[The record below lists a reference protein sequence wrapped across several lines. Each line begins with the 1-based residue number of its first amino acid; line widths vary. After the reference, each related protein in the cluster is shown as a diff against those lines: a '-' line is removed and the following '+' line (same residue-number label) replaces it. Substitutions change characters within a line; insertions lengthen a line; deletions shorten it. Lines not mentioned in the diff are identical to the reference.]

1 MATASVPEDSEKTI
15 MATEVDPEQQGVAL
29 PPSGGRRIFGHKI
42 PRYSAPMVQIVVVGF
57 ILFLNPGMYNALAGL
72 GGAGQ
77 VDATAQNNAGIA
89 LHTTFA
95 VIGFVVGIA
104 HNYLG
109 TKWTM
114 AVGGIGYCV
123 YSAAFLCYNHTRNE
137 GFVIFSGALLG
148 FCAAFLWCAQGVVMM
163 SYPTESQRGRAIS
176 ITWLLFNLGAVIG
189 AAVSLGQ
196 NWRVK
201 AGHVTDGT
209 YVGFIVLE
217 ATGALLCCFLTPSEK
232 IIRADGTKVQKVVH
246 PGLKADIVGLYT
258 TLVRDPWI
266 LLLFPMFFA
275 SNYFYTYQFNDVNAY
290 YFSTRTR
297 AFNNIFYW
305 ITQIIG
311 ALAFGAFLDWT
322 RFSRRVRA
330 QMAWCILF
338 TLVMAVWGGGFAF
351 LKKTNRHIKSPKLD
365 LFDRDYVWY
374 LFLYMAYGLLDSL
387 WQVFCYYTMG
397 AMSNDPRKL
406 AYYAG
411 FYKSIQAV
419 GATTISKLDADK
431 VPFSINFGT
440 SWGLMAGGLVI
451 AFPLYLW
458 RLHNT
463 EMTPEDFVDAKVIEA
478 RDDLSTQPKEE
489 IAVVSHKGV
498 S

>member
-1 MATASVPEDSEKTI
+1 MATKVDSE
-15 MATEVDPEQQGVAL
+15 QQQDVA
-29 PPSGGRRIFGHKI
+29 PSRKRSLFGFKV
-42 PRYSAPMVQIVVVGF
+42 PRYSDPMVQIVLVGF

-95 VIGFVVGIA
+95 VIGFLVGIF
-104 HNYLG
+104 HNFLG

-114 AVGGIGYCV
+114 AIGGIGYCV
-123 YSAAFLCYNHTRNE
+123 YSAAFLCYNHTQNE

-163 SYPTESQRGRAIS
+163 SYPVESQRGRAIS

-196 NWRVK
+196 NWSVK

-217 ATGALLCCFLTPSEK
+217 AAGALLSCFLTPSNR
-232 IIRADGTKVQKVVH
+232 IIRKDGTKVQKVVH
-246 PGLKADIVGLYT
+246 PGLKSDIVGLYK
-258 TLVRDPWI
+258 TLVTDPWI
-266 LLLFPMFFA
+266 VLLFPMFFA

-305 ITQIIG
+305 ISQIIG
-311 ALAFGAFLDWT
+311 AAAFGACLDWT
-322 RFSRRVRA
+322 RFNRRTRA
-330 QMAWCILF
+330 LMGWAMLF
-338 TLVMAVWGGGFAF
+338 TLVMCIWGGGYKF
-351 LKKTNRHIKSPKLD
+351 LLKTDRNIKGPAMD
-365 LFDRDYVWY
+365 LFDTGYIWY
-374 LFLYMAYGLLDSL
+374 LFLYMSYGLLDSL

-419 GATTISKLDADK
+419 GATAISKLDAEK
-431 VPFSINFGT
+431 VSFHINFGT

-451 AFPLYLW
+451 ALPLYYW

-463 EMTPEDFVDAKVIEA
+463 EITEDDFVEPTLTEGQAEEMKMGEIKADPKTMVSEK
-478 RDDLSTQPKEE
+478 LSK
-489 IAVVSHKGV
+489 
-498 S
+498 

>member
-1 MATASVPEDSEKTI
+1 MATKVDSE
-15 MATEVDPEQQGVAL
+15 QQQDVA
-29 PPSGGRRIFGHKI
+29 PSRKRSLFGFKV
-42 PRYSAPMVQIVVVGF
+42 PRYSDPMVQIVLVGF

-95 VIGFVVGIA
+95 VIGF
-104 HNYLG
+104 L
-109 TKWTM
+109 
-114 AVGGIGYCV
+114 
-123 YSAAFLCYNHTRNE
+123 
-137 GFVIFSGALLG
+137 
-148 FCAAFLWCAQGVVMM
+148 
-163 SYPTESQRGRAIS
+163 SYPVESQRGRAIS

-196 NWRVK
+196 NWSVK

-217 ATGALLCCFLTPSEK
+217 AAGALLCCFLTPSNR
-232 IIRADGTKVQKVVH
+232 IIRKDGTKVQKVVH
-246 PGLKADIVGLYT
+246 PGLKSDIVGLYK
-258 TLVRDPWI
+258 TLVTDPWI
-266 LLLFPMFFA
+266 VLLFPMFFA

-305 ITQIIG
+305 ISQIIG
-311 ALAFGAFLDWT
+311 AAAFGAFLDWT
-322 RFSRRVRA
+322 RFNRRTRA
-330 QMAWCILF
+330 LMGWAMLF
-338 TLVMAVWGGGFAF
+338 TLVMCIWGGGYKF
-351 LKKTNRHIKSPKLD
+351 LLKTDRNIKGPAMD
-365 LFDRDYVWY
+365 LFDTGYIWY
-374 LFLYMAYGLLDSL
+374 LFLYMSYGLLDSL

-419 GATTISKLDADK
+419 GATAISKLDAEK
-431 VPFSINFGT
+431 VSFHINFGT

-451 AFPLYLW
+451 ALPLYYW

-463 EMTPEDFVDAKVIEA
+463 EITEDDFVEPTLTEGQAEEMKMGEIKADPKTMVSEK
-478 RDDLSTQPKEE
+478 LSK
-489 IAVVSHKGV
+489 
-498 S
+498 

>member
-1 MATASVPEDSEKTI
+1 MATG
-15 MATEVDPEQQGVAL
+15 VDPEQQHVAAQ
-29 PPSGGRRIFGHKI
+29 PKDRRLFGFKGPH
-42 PRYSAPMVQIVVVGF
+42 YSNPMVQIVVVSI
-57 ILFLNPGMYNALAGL
+57 ILFLNPGMYNALSGL

-114 AVGGIGYCV
+114 AIGGLGYCV
-123 YSAAFLCYNHTRNE
+123 YSAAFLCYNHTKNQ

-163 SYPTESQRGRAIS
+163 SYPVESQRGRAIS

-189 AAVSLGQ
+189 AAVSLGE
-196 NWRVK
+196 NWSVK

-209 YVGFIVLE
+209 YVAFIVLE
-217 ATGALLCCFLTPSEK
+217 ATGALLCCFLTPSDK
-232 IIRADGTKVQKVVH
+232 IIRKDGTRVQKIVH
-246 PGLKADIVGLYT
+246 PGLKSDIVGLYK
-258 TLVRDPWI
+258 TLVTDPWI
-266 LLLFPMFFA
+266 VLLFPMFFA

-297 AFNNIFYW
+297 AFNNVFYW
-305 ITQIIG
+305 IAQIIG
-311 ALAFGAFLDWT
+311 AGVFGLFLDWT
-322 RFSRRVRA
+322 RFTRRTRTL
-330 QMAWCILF
+330 MAWAILF
-338 TLVMAVWGGGFAF
+338 VLVMAIWGGGYKF
-351 LKKTNRHIKSPKLD
+351 LLKTNRHVTGPEMD
-365 LFDRDYVWY
+365 LFDTDYIWY
-374 LFLYMAYGLLDSL
+374 LILYMCYGLLDSL

-397 AMSNDPRKL
+397 AMTNDPFKL
-406 AYYAG
+406 AYYVG

-419 GATTISKLDADK
+419 GATTISKLDAEK
-431 VPFSINFGT
+431 VSFHINFGT
-440 SWGLMAGGLVI
+440 SWGLMAGAMIVAL
-451 AFPLYLW
+451 PLYYW

-463 EMTPEDFVDAKVIEA
+463 EVMEADLITPGVTVEPDESIVSGKDKAEG
-478 RDDLSTQPKEE
+478 STTVNEKTPQAE
-489 IAVVSHKGV
+489 
-498 S
+498 